1 MAHHHHHHHAPPP
14 PPPALAPFCCGGH
27 CCSSGA
33 AHHGPPQP
41 PLDPLVEALLS
52 RLLQPPP
59 LPSPPPQK
67 PHDPFPRTHQETSFG
82 QPHHH
87 RHPRRQFGQDPHS
100 VSSLLDRIDA
110 LESSLRSFSV
120 ASPPP
125 PPASCRGCRRRFSLR
140 DAAASVIQG
149 HFRAFLVR
157 RSRALRDLE
166 RLASIKSASLALRSS
181 VYASSHLDLDRVS
194 RKVTALLLQLD
205 SVQGNS
211 PVIRD
216 SKRKISRD
224 LGCLSEYIDSV
235 AVKRYEI
242 SYKAKKSVKSVGGRS
257 KAKDLRDQR
266 EVVKNLRTRVE
277 RVHELSRALEDD
289 AGKDVELEGFH
300 DFGDD
305 GEVDDGRVSRVL
317 SGKSRGVKKVVS
329 FAEDG
334 NVYRIISS
342 NSDEASSSGD
352 DQDGIS
358 GGEVLEDFRAHNE
371 VEEMKGSSYVAEEE
385 DDDDDDE
392 EEAEESGESLEG
404 SDGEKHQGRVRSE
417 GKVDGRRGYKGQNS
431 KFTFAAP
438 VPEKMESRADLVKNR
453 KNVKI
458 VTSQQ

>member
-1 MAHHHHHHHAPPP
+1 M
-14 PPPALAPFCCGGH
+14 
-27 CCSSGA
+27 
-33 AHHGPPQP
+33 
-41 PLDPLVEALLS
+41 
-52 RLLQPPP
+52 
-59 LPSPPPQK
+59 
-67 PHDPFPRTHQETSFG
+67 
-82 QPHHH
+82 
-87 RHPRRQFGQDPHS
+87 
-100 VSSLLDRIDA
+100 
-110 LESSLRSFSV
+110 
-120 ASPPP
+120 
-125 PPASCRGCRRRFSLR
+125 
-140 DAAASVIQG
+140 
-149 HFRAFLVR
+149 
-157 RSRALRDLE
+157 
-166 RLASIKSASLALRSS
+166 
-181 VYASSHLDLDRVS
+181 
-194 RKVTALLLQLD
+194 
-205 SVQGNS
+205 
-211 PVIRD
+211 IRD

-224 LGCLSEYIDSV
+224 LGCLLEYIDSV

-257 KAKDLRDQR
+257 KAKGLRDQR

-277 RVHELSRALEDD
+277 RVHELSRALEND

-300 DFGDD
+300 DFGD
-305 GEVDDGRVSRVL
+305 GEVDDGRVNRVL
-317 SGKSRGVKKVVS
+317 SGKRHGVKKVVS

-342 NSDEASSSGD
+342 NSDEASLSGD
-352 DQDGIS
+352 DRDGS
-358 GGEVLEDFRAHNE
+358 GGGEVLEDFRAHNE

-417 GKVDGRRGYKGQNS
+417 GKVDGRGGYKGQNS

>member
-1 MAHHHHHHHAPPP
+1 MAHHHHHAPPP
-14 PPPALAPFCCGGH
+14 PPPPPPTPC
-27 CCSSGA
+27 CCSSYCCGSGT
-33 AHHGPPQP
+33 AHQAPPQQ
-41 PLDPLVEALLS
+41 PLDPLVEALVS

-59 LPSPPPQK
+59 HQK
-67 PHDPFPRTHQETSFG
+67 PHNSFPRTHQETSFS

-87 RHPRRQFGQDPHS
+87 QRPQQQFGHHPHS

-120 ASPPP
+120 SPPA
-125 PPASCRGCRRRFSLR
+125 PPAPCRRRRCCSLR

-205 SVQGNS
+205 SIQGNS
-211 PVIRD
+211 PVVRD

-224 LGCLSEYIDSV
+224 LGCLLEYIDSV

-266 EVVKNLRTRVE
+266 EVVNNLRTRVE
-277 RVHELSRALEDD
+277 RVHELSRALENDD
-289 AGKDVELEGFH
+289 GEDVELEKFH
-300 DFGDD
+300 DFGD
-305 GEVDDGRVSRVL
+305 GEVDYGRVSRA
-317 SGKSRGVKKVVS
+317 SGKRREVKKVVS

-352 DQDGIS
+352 NRDGVR
-358 GGEVLEDFRAHNE
+358 GGEVLEDFQAHNE
-371 VEEMKGSSYVAEEE
+371 VEEMKGSSYVSEDNDDDDSDDDDNDEEE
-385 DDDDDDE
+385 D
-392 EEAEESGESLEG
+392 AEKDGGESLESG
-404 SDGEKHQGRVRSE
+404 DGEKHRGRVRSE
-417 GKVDGRRGYKGQNS
+417 GNVNRRGGYKGQNS
-431 KFTFAAP
+431 KFTFAAL